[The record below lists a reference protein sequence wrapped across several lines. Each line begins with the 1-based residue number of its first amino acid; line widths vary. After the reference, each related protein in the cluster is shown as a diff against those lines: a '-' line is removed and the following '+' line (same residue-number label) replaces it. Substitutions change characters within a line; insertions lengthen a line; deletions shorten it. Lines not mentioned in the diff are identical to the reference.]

1 MIEDDACWL
10 SGLLCQET
18 IFATADGAYLN
29 TANASLFTMATVTL
43 KKEDKLGMSHS

>member
-1 MIEDDACWL
+1 VIEDDACWL